1 MKLTEQVCTLEQA
14 KRLKE
19 LGIEQSKNLFYFT
32 EINKDDY
39 WIIPVIEWTK
49 FVALNRECLIYPD
62 NASYWHIGNSE
73 IIATFTV
80 AELGV
85 MLPHPSSLNEMGGW
99 LHNSE
104 CDTTSTD
111 GLPWYLLWEYDLDK
125 ENAGFGRHIISGVT
139 EAEARAAMLIYLLE
153 NNLVTAAEVNDR
165 LK

>member
-1 MKLTEQVCTLEQA
+1 MKLSEQVCALEQA
-14 KRLKE
+14 KKIYA
-19 LGIEQSKNLFYFT
+19 LGVERRSLFYHFHGR
-32 EINKDDY
+32 
-39 WIIPVIEWTK
+39 IEHEA
-49 FVALNRECLIYPD
+49 F
-62 NASYWHIGNSE
+62 GSE
-73 IIATFTV
+73 YYSAFTV

-125 ENAGFGRHIISGVT
+125 ENAGFGRHIVSGVT

-153 NNLVTAAEVNDR
+153 NNHVTPAEINQR
-165 LK
+165 LTQK

>member
-1 MKLTEQVCTLEQA
+1 MKLSEQVCTLEQA
-14 KRLKE
+14 KKIYA
-19 LGIEQSKNLFYFT
+19 LGVERRSLFYHFHGR
-32 EINKDDY
+32 
-39 WIIPVIEWTK
+39 IEHEA
-49 FVALNRECLIYPD
+49 F
-62 NASYWHIGNSE
+62 GSE
-73 IIATFTV
+73 YYSAFTV

-125 ENAGFGRHIISGVT
+125 ENAGFGRHIVSGVT

-153 NNLVTAAEVNDR
+153 NNLVTPAEINQR
-165 LK
+165 LTQK